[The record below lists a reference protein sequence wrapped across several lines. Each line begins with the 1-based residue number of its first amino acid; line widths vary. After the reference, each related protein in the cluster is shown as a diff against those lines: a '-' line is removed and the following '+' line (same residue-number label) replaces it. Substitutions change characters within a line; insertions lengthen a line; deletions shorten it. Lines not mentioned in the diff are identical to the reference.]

1 MVANCGFIHRNE
13 QIVKISRFGQSTP
26 LDPKTYQQISD
37 CFDREIYK
45 IFLGLAWYTGERPQ
59 AILKMRVGDVYLN
72 PDKRIV
78 RDLVLYPA
86 INRKDKQSRE
96 VPIHRALKLILG
108 AYEPPKEGFL
118 FPSFYKEKGH
128 ITRQAADK
136 AFRIALEK
144 AGLNNQ
150 GYSLYSARRG
160 FITHLRR
167 LGYDIKVIQKLTG
180 HRSLNS
186 LIRYIEV
193 SEEQLKNAIKNF

>member
-1 MVANCGFIHRNE
+1 MKV
-13 QIVKISRFGQSTP
+13 SRFGQSTP
-26 LDPKTYQQISD
+26 LDPRTYQQISN
-37 CFDREIYK
+37 CFDTEVYQ
-45 IFLGLAWYTGERPQ
+45 IFWALAWYTGERPQ
-59 AILKMRVGDVYLN
+59 AILRMRVGDVYVN
-72 PDKRIV
+72 PEQRIV
-78 RDLVLYPA
+78 RDSVLYSA

-96 VPIHRALKLILG
+96 VPIHRALKLMLG

-118 FPSFYKEKGH
+118 FPSFYKEKRH
-128 ITRQAADK
+128 LTRQAADQ
-136 AFRIALEK
+136 AFRVALEK

-186 LIRYIEV
+186 LVRYIEV
-193 SEEQLKNAIKNF
+193 SEEPLKNAIENF